1 MRKYQML
8 AFLLVLALLCGSLSG
23 CADRQNAAP
32 AEPVVSFTDSLGRVV
47 EIPETLTRVAP
58 GGAVA
63 SMFLATIA
71 PEYMMTINATPSSSQ
86 YQYLDPRLIE
96 LPTTGQMYGSK
107 STLNLESILSS
118 GAQVVIDLGDKKDN
132 MAADLDALQKQI
144 GMPVI
149 FIEADL
155 PHMAEAYRTLGK
167 ILSGKE
173 ARGQELAAFV
183 EETVS
188 MAEENAAKIQDTE
201 RISVLYTSGSS
212 GLNTN
217 AKGSVQAQVLD
228 LIGIENAAVVEDVSN
243 KGGGNPIN
251 LEQLYRFD
259 PDVILFTAGSIY
271 KTAADDEAWQP
282 LRAIE
287 NGRYYEIPSMPYN
300 WLSNPPSLNMLL
312 GVWWLGNLL
321 YPQYYDY
328 DMVEKA
334 QEMFHL
340 FWCYD
345 LSEDEAR
352 AMLANSTLKGAS

>member
-1 MRKYQML
+1 MRYKKLFVLLL
-8 AFLLVLALLCGSLSG
+8 ALALLCGSLSG
-23 CADRQNAAP
+23 CAAGRAP
-32 AEPVVSFTDSLGRVV
+32 TPSEPTVAFTDSLGRTV

-58 GGAVA
+58 SGAVA

-71 PEYMMTINATPSSSQ
+71 PEYMTTINATPSSSQ
-86 YQYLDPRLIE
+86 YKYLDPRLID

-107 STLNLESILSS
+107 STLNLESILTS
-118 GAQVVIDLGDKKDN
+118 GAQVVIDLGDKKD
-132 MAADLDALQKQI
+132 ALQRQI

-173 ARGQELAAFV
+173 ARGEELAAFV
-183 EETVS
+183 DETVS
-188 MAEENAAKIQDTE
+188 LAEENAAKIQDSE

-217 AKGSVQAQVLD
+217 AKGSIQAQVLD
-228 LIGIENAAVVEDVSN
+228 LMGIENAAVVEDVSN

-259 PDVILFTAGSIY
+259 PDVILFTAGSTY
-271 KTAADDEAWQP
+271 STAADDEAWQP

-287 NGRYYEIPSMPYN
+287 AGRYYEIPSMPYN

-321 YPQYYDY
+321 YPQYYAY
-328 DMVEKA
+328 DMVEKT
-334 QEMFHL
+334 QEMFRL
-340 FWCYD
+340 LWNYD
-345 LSEDEAR
+345 LTAEDAR

>member
-1 MRKYQML
+1 MRYKK
-8 AFLLVLALLCGSLSG
+8 FLALLLALTLVCGSLSG
-23 CADRQNAAP
+23 CASERQTEP
-32 AEPVVSFTDSLGRVV
+32 AEPTVSFTDSLGRTVD
-47 EIPETLTRVAP
+47 IPETLTRVAP
-58 GGAVA
+58 SGAVA

-71 PEYMMTINATPSSSQ
+71 PEYMTTINATPSSSQ
-86 YQYLDPRLIE
+86 YKYLDPRL
-96 LPTTGQMYGSK
+96 
-107 STLNLESILSS
+107 
-118 GAQVVIDLGDKKDN
+118 IDLGDKKDN
-132 MAADLDALQKQI
+132 MAADLDALQRQI

-155 PHMAEAYRTLGK
+155 PHMAEAYRTLGN

-173 ARGQELAAFV
+173 ARGEELAAFV

-188 MAEENAAKIQDTE
+188 MAKENALKIQDAE

-217 AKGSVQAQVLD
+217 AKGSIQAQVLD
-228 LIGIENAAVVEDVSN
+228 LMGIENAAVVEDVSN

-259 PDVILFTAGSIY
+259 PDVILFTAGSTY
-271 KTAADDEAWQP
+271 STAADDEAWQP

-287 NGRYYEIPSMPYN
+287 AGRYYEIPSMPYN

-321 YPQYYDY
+321 YPQYYAY
-328 DMVEKA
+328 DMVEKT
-334 QEMFHL
+334 QEMFRL
-340 FWCYD
+340 LWNYD
-345 LSEDEAR
+345 LTAEDAR